1 MYGGFVLLVHVN
13 KYRNYFYS
21 NNAEKKKK
29 YKNMFFFNIIL
40 L

>member
-21 NNAEKKKK
+21 NKADKKE
-29 YKNMFFFNIIL
+29 IV
-40 L
+40 